1 MLYRI
6 AIYRIENG
14 KRVFDHYASDEEM
27 ENLKVSPDGKVWH
40 YQIEEFIIN
49 PITGLPVYR
58 IINTDFSDTHE
69 VEWGTI
75 LKDYNLKLYE
85 NDLIEFDGNVMT
97 IALTDYG
104 FCGKYI
110 ENGIEMAYTLRSG
123 VRTILGNIHEKA
135 K

>member
-6 AIYRIENG
+6 AIYKIVDG

-40 YQIEEFIIN
+40 YQFEEFIIN

-69 VEWGTI
+69 VEWGFE
-75 LKDYNLKLYE
+75 KDGKEYYE
-85 NDLIEFDGNVMT
+85 NSIYRHSNQKEISGDYRSATGVFDLLTMINNYAGE
-97 IALTDYG
+97 IA
-104 FCGKYI
+104 C
-110 ENGIEMAYTLRSG
+110 
-123 VRTILGNIHEKA
+123 VGNIHEEEK
-135 K
+135 